1 MKRVTITDI
10 ARSLNISRNTVS
22 KVLNGSSTVSEETT
36 IKVIKKAIELGYPK
50 IKPELIEK
58 VRSARENKKVAILI
72 KAALSEF
79 WIDIINGISNE
90 LGKYGYSLF
99 YNYIS
104 DEDEKNLVIPLNIA
118 NHEVD
123 GLIVLSVFEDEYMNR
138 IKEYK
143 LPTVYYDA
151 PLNAD
156 LEDLQGDVIFTE
168 CEASVYK
175 LTKILI
181 EKGLTPIG
189 FIGDTNYCK
198 SIYERWLGFEKALKD
213 SGLDVQKEY
222 CITEHVPF
230 RYYVQEEI
238 DMGLEKM
245 KKYPRAFVCA
255 NDDIAIFAMRYLKEK
270 GYKIPQD
277 IAIVGFDNLKR
288 SVLVDPPLTTVNI
301 DKEAVG
307 RRLAQAIVRRI
318 ENNTPIFETVRLS
331 TQIIIRGSC

>member
-1 MKRVTITDI
+1 MKRVTISDI
-10 ARSLNISRNTVS
+10 ARSLNLSRNTVS
-22 KVLNGSSTVSEETT
+22 KVLNNSATVAEETA

-50 IKPELIEK
+50 LKPELIEK
-58 VRSARENKKVAILI
+58 VRSSRENKKVAILV

-104 DEDEKNLVIPLNIA
+104 DEDEKNLVVPLNIT

-123 GLIVLSVFEDEYMNR
+123 GLIVLSVFEKEYMEK

-151 PLNAD
+151 PLYAD
-156 LEDLQGDVIFTE
+156 LEELQGDVIFTE
-168 CEASVYK
+168 CENSVYK
-175 LTKILI
+175 LTKLLI
-181 EKGLTPIG
+181 EKGYSPIG
-189 FIGDTNYCK
+189 FIGDITYCK

-213 SGLDVQKEY
+213 SGLEVEKEY
-222 CITEHVPF
+222 CIIEHMPF
-230 RYYVQEEI
+230 RYYIQEEV
-238 DMGLEKM
+238 DKSLEKM
-245 KKYPRAFVCA
+245 PKYPRAFVCA
-255 NDDIAIFAMRYLKEK
+255 NDDIAIFTIRFLKEK
-270 GYKIPQD
+270 GHKIPQD

-301 DKEAVG
+301 DKEILG

-318 ENNTPIFETVRLS
+318 ENNIPIFETVRLS
-331 TQIIIRGSC
+331 TQIIIRSSC